1 MKIGIKLE
9 YLLIKSHY
17 SDYYTI
23 IKLRYDL

>member
-9 YLLIKSHY
+9 YLLIRFH

-23 IKLRYDL
+23 VKLRYDL